1 MARLLTRQRMRR
13 NRRKG
18 TAPEYPRVRNLAN
31 ALCTLPGFGMSSK
44 AIPSNTAV
52 VCYGYNDGSQA
63 PFCDQDTVTARRLGP
78 PQPLPP
84 GQGQI
89 PGRVRVHGHDA
100 DHIAQSHNSSQGQVN
115 SSCENDQRLP
125 QGCHEQRKRGTQKI
139 LEIPQSKKV
148 LIKYAYKTM
157 RAARNT
163 YMITVCPCL
172 CQKFR
177 FNLPFTLSHLPSCSF
192 PVPCPAA

>member
-1 MARLLTRQRMRR
+1 M

-31 ALCTLPGFGMSSK
+31 ALCTLPPGFGMSSK

-52 VCYGYNDGSQA
+52 VAYGYNDGSQA
-63 PFCDQDTVTARRLGP
+63 PFCDQDTVYSPAGQAHRSRC
-78 PQPLPP
+78 PQ
-84 GQGQI
+84 GRDKS

-100 DHIAQSHNSSQGQVN
+100 DHIAQSHNSYPGTSRIPPVRMISVCPRAAM
-115 SSCENDQRLP
+115 SSGKEERRRFLKFP
-125 QGCHEQRKRGTQKI
+125 
-139 LEIPQSKKV
+139 SVKKS
-148 LIKYAYKTM
+148 LLNMLTKTM